1 MVFLVW
7 GLRLFCRLGLMVLF
21 IFFPISL
28 FLPFYLLSFS
38 LSVLSFCSFYFC
50 FKLLYERRSFLPLNC
65 NKDKDIYNKQESTSL
80 PKASFSKHF
89 LSALKRKAGVFKSLW
104 FKGVLVWLRFG
115 VGLVWTGRP
124 NQRNEAAFS
133 NFFVAV

>member
-7 GLRLFCRLGLMVLF
+7 GLRLFCSLGLMALF

-38 LSVLSFCSFYFC
+38 LSLSLLSFCSFYFC

-80 PKASFSKHF
+80 PKASFSNIFCPH
-89 LSALKRKAGVFKSLW
+89 
-104 FKGVLVWLRFG
+104 
-115 VGLVWTGRP
+115 
-124 NQRNEAAFS
+124 
-133 NFFVAV
+133 